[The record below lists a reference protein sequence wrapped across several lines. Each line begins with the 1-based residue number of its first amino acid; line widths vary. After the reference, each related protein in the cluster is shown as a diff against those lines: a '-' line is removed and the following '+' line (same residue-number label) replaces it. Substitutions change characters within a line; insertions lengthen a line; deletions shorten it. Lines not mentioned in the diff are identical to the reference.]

1 MSESSDLIRGA
12 VEEFCQKNIANR
24 ALEIERKGIDDGM
37 LQAMASQGFLG
48 ALFDPQDGGSGIDRS
63 SFFAMLEVFA
73 SYSPSSA
80 AKLLI
85 TNSIAGQFILNASR
99 EKIQD
104 VAQGNLK
111 VTCIPGTFVSERM
124 PGQTLSETGSRLKGM
139 LKNVPSPGSDIL
151 IAPISGDSAAVIFSG
166 IKVREE
172 RKPLSFRGLKNGDV
186 SVDSDDFSIIDGWK
200 GKFMKEILSTMDP
213 GVSAIALGISR
224 GALRKVADYV
234 TVRKTFEHSL
244 KDYSPVSRR
253 ISELMADLDIME
265 FYLDNME
272 SIDDEKAL
280 KLKVRSTGFART
292 ATKAAIQYHGGYG
305 YFEDFG
311 VEKFYRDSYGL
322 SIMMMD
328 REYDN
333 LRLSE
338 KIFGSRSGF
347 L

>member
-1 MSESSDLIRGA
+1 MSESSDLIRGT

-24 ALEIERKGIDDGM
+24 ALEIERNGIDDGI
-37 LQAMASQGFLG
+37 LQALGTQGFLG

-73 SYSPSSA
+73 SYSPSVA

-85 TNSIAGQFILNASR
+85 TNSIAGQFLLSASR

-111 VTCIPGTFVSERM
+111 VTCLTGSFASARPPAQR
-124 PGQTLSETGSRLKGM
+124 LSESGGRIKGV

-151 IAPISGDSAAVIFSG
+151 IAPVSEESAAVIFSG
-166 IKVREE
+166 LRMVEE
-172 RKPLSFRGLKNGDV
+172 RKPLSFRGLRNGDV
-186 SVDSDDFSIIDGWK
+186 SVDSDDFHIIEGWK
-200 GKFMKEILSTMDP
+200 KKTLDKILSTMDP

-224 GALRKVADYV
+224 GALRKVSEYV
-234 TVRKTFEHSL
+234 TVRKTFDHSL
-244 KDYSPVSRR
+244 KDYSPVSRK
-253 ISELMADLDIME
+253 ISELLADMDIME

-272 SIDDEKAL
+272 SMDDEKAL
-280 KLKVRSTGFART
+280 KLKLRSTEFART
-292 ATKAAIQYHGGYG
+292 STKAAIQYHGGYG